1 MIVATQLRVGMTI
14 LFNNEPHTVVS
25 VQHVTPGKGR
35 GMMQTKLKNLK
46 TGVGFENRFRSD
58 EKVERARLEQHEM
71 EYLYNDADGYHFM
84 NSSTYEQMCLS
95 KDILGESV
103 NFLTPNVKFM
113 IEFYEG
119 APVGVEPPKV
129 VELKVVET
137 APNLK
142 GATATAS
149 PKPAT
154 LETGLIINVPS
165 FIEEG
170 QVIRVDTVELKYLER
185 AKS

>member
-1 MIVATQLRVGMTI
+1 MIVATQLKAGMTI
-14 LFNNEPHTVVS
+14 LYNNEPHTVVS
-25 VQHVTPGKGR
+25 LQHVTPGKGR
-35 GMMQTKLKNLK
+35 GMMQSKLRNLK
-46 TGVGFENRFRSD
+46 TGTSFENRFRSD
-58 EKVERARLEQHEM
+58 EKIERVRLEQNEM
-71 EYLYNDADGYHFM
+71 EYLYNDANGYHFM

-95 KDILGESV
+95 GEILGDNV
-103 NFLTPNVKFM
+103 NFLVPNVKFM
-113 IEFYEG
+113 VELYEG
-119 APVGVEPPKV
+119 SPVGVEAPKV

-154 LETGLIINVPS
+154 LETGLVINVPS

-170 QVIRVDTVELKYLER
+170 EVIRVETTELKYLER
-185 AKS
+185 SKG